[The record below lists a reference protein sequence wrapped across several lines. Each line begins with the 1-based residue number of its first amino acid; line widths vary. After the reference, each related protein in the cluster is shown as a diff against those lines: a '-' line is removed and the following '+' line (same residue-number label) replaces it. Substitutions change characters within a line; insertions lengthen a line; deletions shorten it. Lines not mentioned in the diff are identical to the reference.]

1 MKIKFQADADLNQHI
16 VRAVL
21 RREPTIDFQ
30 TATLANLEGVPD
42 PEVLQIAAN
51 EERMLVSHDQTTMPT
66 HFAEFIS
73 SQTSPGLII
82 VPKHL
87 SIAIAVENLVLIWAA
102 SEAEEWVN
110 RIRYIPI

>member
-16 VRAVL
+16 VRAML
-21 RREPTIDFQ
+21 RREPTVDFQ
-30 TATLANLEGVPD
+30 TATLGNLEGILD
-42 PEVLQIAAN
+42 PEVLQIAAS
-51 EERMLVSHDQTTMPT
+51 EGRVLVSHDQTTMPT

-73 SQTSPGLII
+73 FQTSPGLII
-82 VPKHL
+82 VPKYL
-87 SIAIAVENLVLIWAA
+87 SVSIAVENLLLIWAA